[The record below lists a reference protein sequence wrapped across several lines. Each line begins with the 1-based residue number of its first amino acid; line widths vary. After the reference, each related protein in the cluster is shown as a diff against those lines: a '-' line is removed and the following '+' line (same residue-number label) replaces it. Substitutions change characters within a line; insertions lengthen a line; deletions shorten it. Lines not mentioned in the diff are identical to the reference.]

1 MKRKRVGIELRG
13 FTPYLDSENKNP
25 TITRVGGDI
34 GNEESTTDHSSDE
47 FSDCIDSMEES
58 ESSSSSLEPVDMA
71 LKNGLLKS
79 AAPVKNNVFVTPGY
93 LIDLCGF
100 LSIRFFVSL
109 CLGICTDSVKPLST
123 SCSRPRT
130 DIGREIGEPSC
141 CYCVICGDAKP
152 VMSTVR
158 SQYCKHRF
166 CVDCFQVSIAGR
178 MNEENISS
186 VKCPEKKCKME
197 LGHEYT
203 SPKKCTIERSWDI
216 LRADVLHSGRQ
227 SNAPTAT
234 LSFLT
239 IKGVS

>member
-79 AAPVKNNVFVTPGY
+79 AAPVKNNVFVTP
-93 LIDLCGF
+93 DDEKMK
-100 LSIRFFVSL
+100 
-109 CLGICTDSVKPLST
+109 GICTDSVKPLST